1 MPCDVALSVCDA
13 NAQHRSKSSK
23 ECRHSNGTE
32 WLDAS
37 AEDDAR
43 RRARN
48 ASGRVV
54 AQGQPLGSC
63 KLIKLPASEAAALKL
78 PQTCFVTAMHIFG
91 EGSPPTAQWQKAAV
105 SIVEFNIGNP
115 RYFTVKLNPNLGF
128 VGREADDADYCF
140 VAPSAEDVG
149 NLPDPCPFEDAETRV
164 RQAGVC
170 FSIFQFPQQ
179 QPGMV
184 TTPFSPITIC
194 DQFID
199 HMGQTYLGSSG
210 ATYDVQPTYQPVA
223 IHVSGG
229 QGDGDLNRGYKISTA
244 LIDAMQQSMQQHAQ
258 YAGAAAD
265 SDFGAAAMLPS
276 GAAMT
281 PPVGALVPFQ
291 PPPPELG
298 FPVKRRRVFG
308 IPWCEACHTDRRW
321 PVNLRV
327 NTRKYGMVDLT
338 LVTPDHPFLKK
349 TPEVRCAIYS
359 CIHTGPGNGVRF
371 KHEWFDLTLADC
383 ATRIQNALNNHLK
396 GCWPTTAAVEAAHD
410 DIAVAD

>member
-91 EGSPPTAQWQKAAV
+91 EGSPPTAQRQKAAV

-244 LIDAMQQSMQQHAQ
+244 LTDAMQQHAQ

-265 SDFGAAAMLPS
+265 SGSGAAAILPS
-276 GAAMT
+276 GAAML

-308 IPWCEACHTDRRW
+308 MALSLPAENTTVHAGALGRTYFVANMATEYGDPPYQKELQHVVRRDDGVIFKVKVKTALALLAGPHAGEAE
-321 PVNLRV
+321 
-327 NTRKYGMVDLT
+327 
-338 LVTPDHPFLKK
+338 FL
-349 TPEVRCAIYS
+349 S
-359 CIHTGPGNGVRF
+359 
-371 KHEWFDLTLADC
+371 
-383 ATRIQNALNNHLK
+383 ATR
-396 GCWPTTAAVEAAHD
+396 AAKKAANKK
-410 DIAVAD
+410 AAKTLP